1 MRISDWRSDVCSSD
15 LKPFAFGADAW
26 LLTAYLQ
33 HLALTPEAA
42 VEGATGALRIGP
54 EGNVLRPPLWSTFS
68 NGYVVALGTGGCAAP
83 VRAAPKS
90 RRPRAISCAARD
102 CARSSRTRTTD
113 WGSGEHQAEL

>member
-33 HLALTPEAA
+33 HLALTSEAA

-54 EGNVLRPPLWSTFS
+54 EGTVLRTPLWSTFS
-68 NGYVVALGTGGCAAP
+68 NGYVVSLGTGGCAAP
-83 VRAAPKS
+83 ARAAPNS
-90 RRPRAISCAARD
+90 STGGRPG
-102 CARSSRTRTTD
+102 RTG
-113 WGSGEHQAEL
+113 WGSTCRSRWSPYHAKKHKNKKN